1 MKRCFP
7 PAALTALFV
16 LFRLPAL
23 LNSGLI
29 NADGAIAG
37 LQARRML
44 EGEWEW
50 HHWGRDYLISIDSV
64 MATPF
69 FALFGST
76 PLVLMC
82 VTLLGQLTFTWLAYS
97 IVSRRLGPWPGF
109 VATLPLAFMT
119 MALNIYLFFDIR
131 QWCVVVVLL
140 AFWVIDRA
148 AESRRPSLML
158 FLGMVLVFGSLFV
171 DLFAVQFM
179 PGLILFAILSALDG
193 TLKIRPSVPRLGAV
207 LIGAGAGFCLLQ
219 TLRGVAHLNTSR
231 AQLSPGFFSRNWP
244 LLGEQCLPWLIGA
257 KVFAMSTMGGI
268 EAVQSPFWLL
278 PVQFAGALVFGIALL
293 SGAALFFVQRIPWR
307 VRVLGAVGS
316 GVACTSL
323 CGFLLSGTAEDIMGA
338 RLLLPVIVTLP
349 FTLAPVAFLAGS
361 APRFAL
367 VISPYLLMTA
377 IGGWLSYGAMVEG
390 PLPARTVRGSLTQ
403 DLALAEFLR
412 SRGVQY
418 AAANYWIAY
427 RLSFVLDE
435 KPIVVPEGSEDRYPR
450 WRREFDAQRKVAYLT
465 DAQGMGVNLEEL
477 QRRLFAESVHFEK
490 FSVEGY
496 QVLIV
501 EK

>member
-140 AFWVIDRA
+140 SFWIIDRA
-148 AESRRPSLML
+148 AESTRPRLML
-158 FLGMVLVFGSLFV
+158 GLGVVVAFLSLFV
-171 DLFAVQFM
+171 DLFAVQFL
-179 PGLILFAILSALDG
+179 PGLMLFAILSAHDG
-193 TLKIRPSVPRLGAV
+193 TLKIRASLPRLGSV
-207 LIGAGAGFCLLQ
+207 LLGAGFGFFLLQ
-219 TLRGVAHLNTSR
+219 TLRGMAQLNTSR
-231 AQLSPGFFSRNWP
+231 AYLTKDFISRNWP
-244 LLGEQCLPWLIGA
+244 LLVEQCLPWLIGA
-257 KVFAMSTMGGI
+257 KVFAMSAMGGV
-268 EAVQSPFWLL
+268 EVASSPGWLV
-278 PVQFAGALVFGIALL
+278 PVQVAGAIVFGLALI

-307 VRVLGAVGS
+307 IRVLGAVGA

-323 CGFLLSGTAEDIMGA
+323 CGFLVSATAEDVMGA

-349 FTLAPVAFLAGS
+349 FTLAPLAFLAAS

-367 VISPYLLMTA
+367 VLSPYLLTSA
-377 IGGWLSYGAMVEG
+377 IGGWLSYGAMVDG
-390 PLPARTVRGSLTQ
+390 PLPVRTVRGALTE

-412 SRGVQY
+412 ARGVRY

-427 RLSFVLDE
+427 RLSFISNE
-435 KPIVVPEGSEDRYPR
+435 NPIVVPEGSEDRYPR
-450 WRREFDAQRKVAYLT
+450 WRTEFDAQRKVAYLA
-465 DAQGMGVNLEEL
+465 DVQSLGVTMVALERKL
-477 QRRLFAESVHFEK
+477 LDQSLRVEK
-490 FSVEGY
+490 FEVHGY
-496 QVLIV
+496 TVLLV